1 MEEMETARPFNI
13 LDVINLFREII
24 RGRSVMKDDIEADC
38 ENNKITIEGIV
49 YFPMPMIALENKE
62 R

>member
-1 MEEMETARPFNI
+1 MKEMETVRPFNI

-24 RGRSVMKDDIEADC
+24 RDRSVMKDDIEADC
-38 ENNKITIEGIV
+38 GNEKITVEGIV
-49 YFPMPMIALENKE
+49 YFPTPMIALENEE